1 MTEMPHICPYKKKG
15 ENFNVGINIVP
26 KTDIKINA
34 SQVKTMGQEKTI
46 LSYSRYSLGR
56 GTWTL
61 DTFRNEGSNFYEA

>member
-1 MTEMPHICPYKKKG
+1 MSHICPYKKKG

-56 GTWTL
+56 GT
-61 DTFRNEGSNFYEA
+61 